1 MKRLFIDLDL
11 CARCDEEC
19 HLKCSYPYHPD
30 NNGMLSLREW
40 LAFQLICRRC
50 EGAPCTEACRYDALE
65 RLEDGLIKRHNF
77 MCVSCKSCAVA
88 CPFGTIFFE
97 ILPFLTFTCDL
108 CQGRLKEGEE
118 PVCVRACPRGAL
130 KYGDFEP
137 NEAQNQHL
145 IGDVVVQMTPWKKEL
160 KEKAKS

>member
-1 MKRLFIDLDL
+1 
-11 CARCDEEC
+11 
-19 HLKCSYPYHPD
+19 
-30 NNGMLSLREW
+30 
-40 LAFQLICRRC
+40 
-50 EGAPCTEACRYDALE
+50 
-65 RLEDGLIKRHNF
+65 